1 MTVRL
6 ICQAASLLLTYPDER
21 WPETLST
28 VAGSLSDAR
37 GPHATAL
44 RRFCEDAADIPPL
57 ELGERY
63 VATFDRSRRRTLHM
77 TYYTDG
83 DTRARGARLAEL
95 KALYRRHGYG
105 LGDDGEL
112 PDFLPVMLEF
122 AARVPDAGTPLLA
135 AHRPGLDLLLLALEA
150 WGGAYGNVLRAVCG
164 VLPGSSVRDREE
176 ARRLARTGP
185 PAETVGMGTGMTGM
199 ETGFGAVG
207 HAAREGSRR

>member
-1 MTVRL
+1 MSVRL

-21 WPETLST
+21 WPETLSL
-28 VAGSLSDAR
+28 VAGSLAGAQ
-37 GPHATAL
+37 GPQAATL
-44 RRFCEDAADIPPL
+44 RRFCEDVADVPPL
-57 ELGERY
+57 RLGERY
-63 VATFDRSRRRTLHM
+63 VATFDRSRRRTLYM

-95 KALYRRHGYG
+95 KALYRRNGFV

-135 AHRPGLDLLLLALEA
+135 GHRAGLDLLQLALDDFGSAYEA
-150 WGGAYGNVLRAVCG
+150 VPRAVCG
-164 VLPGSSVRDREE
+164 VLPGSSPQDRRD

-185 PAETVGMGTGMTGM
+185 PAEAVGL
-199 ETGFGAVG
+199 ETGFGAESG
-207 HAAREGSRR
+207 FDAARSPREGSRR